1 MTDKEKKL
9 KGVKQGDSKGGDVES
24 KLKSVFQSYVSL
36 TMPGKREV
44 DYEVGF
50 SCLTCFFACV
60 FCLVLLFGSRHRR
73 TSNEF

>member
-9 KGVKQGDSKGGDVES
+9 KSWSLRAKRGDSKGGDMES
-24 KLKSVFQSYVSL
+24 KLKSVLQSHLSV

-60 FCLVLLFGSRHRR
+60 FCLVLLFW
-73 TSNEF
+73 

>member
-1 MTDKEKKL
+1 M
-9 KGVKQGDSKGGDVES
+9 ES